1 MTANLRKL
9 LLQATTA
16 RKTLSVPGAS
26 DALSARVIEAHGY
39 ECVYIGSYATAASR
53 FGITDTGLLSLESL
67 VEQARA
73 IVRAVRIPVIADA
86 EGGFEVEKSVRSF
99 EAAGVAA
106 IHIEDHT
113 GAGKHTDQP
122 QTLRPAQESAERI
135 RAAVA
140 ARTDPDFLIVARSDA
155 FWVHRD
161 LEDCIARLQLYAEAG
176 ADMVFPT
183 LVGGPELA
191 EVRRRVDKPLMIV
204 DNPGEQHEGA
214 AIVLYYAF
222 SITRQFA
229 ALQRALA
236 EGKLASN
243 TQPLEDFL
251 GYKDIRGRNQ

>member
-1 MTANLRKL
+1 MQTG
-9 LLQATTA
+9 
-16 RKTLSVPGAS
+16 KTLVIPGAS
-26 DALSARVIEAHGY
+26 DALSARLIEAHGY
-39 ECVYIGSYATAASR
+39 EAVYIGSYATAASR

-73 IVRAVRIPVIADA
+73 IASAVRIPVIADA
-86 EGGFEVEKSVRSF
+86 EGGFEPEKAVAAF
-99 EAAGVAA
+99 QEAGVAA
-106 IHIEDHT
+106 IHIEDHL
-113 GAGKHTDQP
+113 GAGKHTNAP
-122 QTLRPAQESAERI
+122 QQLRDKLEAAERI

-140 ARTDPDFLIVARSDA
+140 ARTNPDFLIVARSDA

-191 EVRRRVDKPLMIV
+191 EVSRRVAKPVMIV
-204 DNPGEQHEGA
+204 DNPREHHEGA

-236 EGKLASN
+236 DGRLSSD

-251 GYKDIRGRNQ
+251 GYKDAGGRGS